1 VNPAW
6 LDASLSKRFTTG
18 RQPVV
23 IKKRKTG
30 LPVQNRLGIEER
42 NTGIVEMCCQKTLTF
57 ATACRSVRLHVQNQL
72 VVRVVFGIEHKPLL
86 QQLQLVHKKHEENAN
101 QQGNK
106 R

>member
-1 VNPAW
+1 MNPAR

-42 NTGIVEMCCQKTLTF
+42 NTGIVEMCCQKTHFCTRLSISPSSC
-57 ATACRSVRLHVQNQL
+57 AESACRSCNFRYRTQVALATAAIGAQ
-72 VVRVVFGIEHKPLL
+72 ET
-86 QQLQLVHKKHEENAN
+86 
-101 QQGNK
+101 
-106 R
+106 